1 MDLKDYF
8 ECTWSARGPPPRRYG
23 DGSQARLPAGNLAP
37 ASGYHLGTGHSAPTG
52 YAPGPCKIERL
63 AGQ

>member
-8 ECTWSARGPPPRRYG
+8 ECTWSGRARRPGTSCIG
-23 DGSQARLPAGNLAP
+23 TDHAAGNLEP
-37 ASGYHLGTGHSAPTG
+37 ASGYHLGTGHSTPTG